1 MAHEIA
7 HVRLH
12 HLYSMIEHQKQMR
25 IPMLASLL
33 ASAALGVINPTVG
46 MGAMMGSLSGFSQDN
61 INFTRSK
68 EKEADRI
75 GIDMLIKAGYN
86 PHSMAAFF
94 KKMQENSRYYYHRQ
108 YPRYFAYSPLRC

>member
-25 IPMLASLL
+25 IPMLATVL

-46 MGAMMGSLSGFSQDN
+46 MAGMMGALSGFSQDN
-61 INFTRSK
+61 INFARSK

-86 PHSMAAFF
+86 PHSMAAF
-94 KKMQENSRYYYHRQ
+94 
-108 YPRYFAYSPLRC
+108 